1 MLSNLCYLHNI
12 QSRVRLTKKDFIVYI
27 LNQCWWGW
35 EKHTFIFLKLAL
47 FVPSTFF
54 FFCIW
59 LHTYRFI
66 FPITHSTLSG
76 KILCLE
82 GMGKRRC
89 LGRTSGPPHTY
100 SSQSSFCFQWV
111 KKTNK
116 FHFLPVLKN
125 IFLVDFLIQLTLVLF
140 LCTIWFFIFL

>member
-27 LNQCWWGW
+27 LISAGGDERSTPLSFSSW
-35 EKHTFIFLKLAL
+35 HYLFL
-47 FVPSTFF
+47 PSFF

-59 LHTYRFI
+59 LDTYRFI
-66 FPITHSTLSG
+66 FPITHSTLFG

-89 LGRTSGPPHTY
+89 LGRTSGSPHTC
-100 SSQSSFCFQWV
+100 SSQSSFCFQWI

-116 FHFLPVLKN
+116 YHFFTSN
-125 IFLVDFLIQLTLVLF
+125 QEYFLVDFLIQLTLVLF